1 MKEEENKTST
11 IRARKTTVKKLEEL
25 KLVESESMD
34 SVISRL
40 IKYAPSVK
48 VVIQHNSVNNN
59 ENANSLKAVE
69 KQEEG
74 GEK

>member
-11 IRARKTTVKKLEEL
+11 IRASKMTIKKLEEA
-25 KLVESESMD
+25 KLVESESID

-40 IKYAPSVK
+40 LKYAPTVEI
-48 VVIQHNSVNNN
+48 VIKPNIS
-59 ENANSLKAVE
+59 NANANTLKAVK